1 MATANKRRPC
11 FKCDKGVGRN
21 MCIGCQQYFCNMD
34 YNEHQKQLAKEID
47 DVTQKHD
54 ELHLHLIMDSM
65 NIEQP
70 FLVRINEWE
79 ERSIDRIRAVA
90 DEART
95 KLKQSLDQIKEETKA
110 SLIQLA
116 DQLKTN
122 CTSEDYTEIELKC
135 WMDQLESLEQ
145 RLLNSTEIELCGDT
159 QAEMNAS
166 TIKLIGVKAPRIVS
180 KLMRTSPLIFHYL
193 KNSSKSSVYFFL

>member
-47 DVTQKHD
+47 NVTQKHD
-54 ELHLHLIMDSM
+54 ELHLHLIMENMGS
-65 NIEQP
+65 EHP
-70 FLVRINEWE
+70 LLVRINEWE
-79 ERSIDRIRAVA
+79 QRSIDRIHIVA
-90 DEART
+90 NEART
-95 KLKQSLDQIKEETKA
+95 KLKQSLDQVKQETKA
-110 SLIQLA
+110 SLSQVA
-116 DQLKTN
+116 DQLKSSREN
-122 CTSEDYTEIELKC
+122 EDYTEIDLKI
-135 WMDQLESLEQ
+135 WMNKLESLKK
-145 RLLNSTEIELCGDT
+145 LPLNPTEIELCGDT
-159 QAEMNAS
+159 HPQMNAS

-180 KLMRTSPLIFHYL
+180 KLMRTSPLILHYL